1 MYRINKT
8 AAQLAKRA
16 CKDVEEATG
25 EGTLSCTQTPHKSS
39 TCSLLMIA
47 SADVLHMPSLHKMKV
62 GYLLYSRKRLRKL
75 VVAVLLFRSKV
86 KILWLNLCNF
96 VPNQLCTC

>member
-47 SADVLHMPSLHKMKV
+47 SADVLHMPSLHTMKV
-62 GYLLYSRKRLRKL
+62 GYLLYSRKSLWKL
-75 VVAVLLFRSKV
+75 VVAVLVFRLKLN
-86 KILWLNLCNF
+86 ILWLKFCNF
-96 VPNQLCTC
+96 VQNQLCTC